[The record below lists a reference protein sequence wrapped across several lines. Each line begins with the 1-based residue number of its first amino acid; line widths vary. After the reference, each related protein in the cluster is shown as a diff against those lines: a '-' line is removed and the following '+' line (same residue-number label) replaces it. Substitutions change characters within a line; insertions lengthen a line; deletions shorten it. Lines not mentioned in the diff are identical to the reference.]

1 MTTEPRV
8 LSGRYELREQIGQG
22 GAGRVYRAHDRRLD
36 RLVAVKELTD
46 LGDTAVA
53 RFRREAA
60 TAARVRHPN
69 VVTLHD
75 AGVDDVPYLVMAL
88 VDGPSLDDRVATGGQ
103 LAPEDVVALAGDLL
117 GGLSATH
124 AVGVM
129 HRDLTPRNVLFDRDG
144 HALVADF
151 GVARGPQDPTVTATH
166 TIMGTRQFV
175 APERLHGTSATPR
188 SDLFSLGV
196 TLRFAATGAA
206 DAPMPAGHPAGRL
219 VAACTEADPDRR
231 PTTATAAMALLD
243 GRVTTRGPTAP
254 IAAPTEALAV
264 EHAEPIPETTSVAT
278 GAAAQSHDLRGRRV
292 RPLVIAAVLVAAV
305 LAAWVGSTA
314 FATDPA
320 PADQPANEIAPTFD
334 PDDPAGSARDL
345 ATWLRSR

>member
-1 MTTEPRV
+1 MTTTEPRV
-8 LSGRYELREQIGQG
+8 LSARYELRAQIGQG

-69 VVTLHD
+69 VVMLHD
-75 AGVDDVPYLVMAL
+75 AGVDKVPYLVMAL
-88 VDGPSLDDRVATGGQ
+88 VDGPSLDDRVSTGGP
-103 LAPEDVVALAGDLL
+103 LAPEDVVALAAGLL
-117 GGLSATH
+117 GGLAAIH

-129 HRDLTPRNVLFDRDG
+129 HRDLTPHNVLFDRDG
-144 HALVADF
+144 RALVADF
-151 GVARGPQDPTVTATH
+151 GVARGPQDPTVTAVH
-166 TIMGTRQFV
+166 TVMGTRRFV
-175 APERLHGTSATPR
+175 APERLQGTPATPR

-196 TLRFAATGAA
+196 TLRYAATGAA

-219 VAACTEADPDRR
+219 IAACTEADPDRR
-231 PTTATAAMALLD
+231 PATATAAIALLD
-243 GRVTTRGPTAP
+243 GPVMALGPTGAM
-254 IAAPTEALAV
+254 AAPTEALAV
-264 EHAEPIPETTSVAT
+264 EHADPIPETTAVAAT
-278 GAAAQSHDLRGRRV
+278 TNPAALRNRRT

-314 FATDPA
+314 IRQDAA
-320 PADQPANEIAPTFD
+320 PADQPSDEIVPTFD
-334 PDDPAGSARDL
+334 ADDPAGSARDL
-345 ATWLRSR
+345 ANWLRSQ